1 MPVRKPDL
9 DMIAAMSSVD
19 KMVLQSI
26 YQHRCLNE
34 DLLYQ
39 FFYRKMDASRTF
51 AARKIR
57 WMLQKGLIEPVEYGE
72 DFPAL
77 FLTTLGIETYR
88 YLFNIPKEIMDL
100 DTGKMKNALRL
111 AGSLKMKPNNLRH
124 QMALNQFELAFEEQA
139 AGEIAF
145 TYQDEKFLDLY
156 TVIRPDGLI
165 QFNQVDLFLEMDM
178 STEKSDALLSKWN
191 HYREFLKSREYRYK
205 DRKTIVLF
213 ILNSVQ
219 MAEQRRQTVLSTLQI
234 GLLDALD
241 SCFEIY
247 VDTPE
252 KLLDL
257 IFNRLAP
264 NSVRFSQSIAALT
277 KDIADR
283 HGFICSSS
291 AFMDEIAPYT
301 EFFAYIRKLNFN
313 RRILVQDGRP
323 QEFLLDVFWDRPLS
337 VLKKIVYY
345 NHMSAAML
353 KHLSRKIPYLVVLPE
368 ENSFYTEL
376 KLMRGMDYSD
386 IYFTTSER
394 LRQMDFPEALVQ
406 YDAMGNL
413 FHFTDYGLRQ
423 RVFERKV

>member
-213 ILNSVQ
+213 ILNAVQ
-219 MAEQRRQTVLSTLQI
+219 MAEQRRQTVLSTLQT

-252 KLLDL
+252 NLLDL

-264 NSVRFSQSIAALT
+264 NSVNFSKSIAALT

-283 HGFICSSS
+283 HGFTCSSS
-291 AFMDEIAPYT
+291 SFMDEIAPYT

-313 RRILVQDGRP
+313 RRILVEDGRP

-413 FHFTDYGLRQ
+413 FHFTDYGLQQ

>member
-9 DMIAAMSSVD
+9 DMIAAMCSVD

-124 QMALNQFELAFEEQA
+124 QMALNQFELAFEERA

-165 QFNQVDLFLEMDM
+165 QLNQVDLFLEMDM

-213 ILNSVQ
+213 ILNAVQ
-219 MAEQRRQTVLSTLQI
+219 MAEQRRQTVLSTLQT

-241 SCFEIY
+241 SYFEIY

-252 KLLDL
+252 NLLDL

-264 NSVRFSQSIAALT
+264 NGVNFSQSIAALT
-277 KDIADR
+277 KDLSAR
-283 HGFICSSS
+283 HGFTCSSS
-291 AFMDEIAPYT
+291 SFMDEIAPYT

-313 RRILVQDGRP
+313 RKILVQDGRP

-353 KHLSRKIPYLVVLPE
+353 KHLSRKIPYLVVIPE

-386 IYFTTSER
+386 IYFTTFER

-413 FHFTDYGLRQ
+413 FHFTDYGLQQ

>member
-1 MPVRKPDL
+1 
-9 DMIAAMSSVD
+9 
-19 KMVLQSI
+19 
-26 YQHRCLNE
+26 
-34 DLLYQ
+34 
-39 FFYRKMDASRTF
+39 
-51 AARKIR
+51 
-57 WMLQKGLIEPVEYGE
+57 
-72 DFPAL
+72 
-77 FLTTLGIETYR
+77 
-88 YLFNIPKEIMDL
+88 
-100 DTGKMKNALRL
+100 
-111 AGSLKMKPNNLRH
+111 
-124 QMALNQFELAFEEQA
+124 
-139 AGEIAF
+139 
-145 TYQDEKFLDLY
+145 
-156 TVIRPDGLI
+156 
-165 QFNQVDLFLEMDM
+165 M

-213 ILNSVQ
+213 ILNAVQ
-219 MAEQRRQTVLSTLQI
+219 MAEQRRQTVLSTLQT

-241 SCFEIY
+241 SYFEIY

-252 KLLDL
+252 NLLDL

-264 NSVRFSQSIAALT
+264 NSVNFSQSIAVLT
-277 KDIADR
+277 KDLSVR
-283 HGFICSSS
+283 HGFTCSSS
-291 AFMDEIAPYT
+291 SFMDEIAPYT

-353 KHLSRKIPYLVVLPE
+353 KHLSRKIPYLVVIPE

-386 IYFTTSER
+386 IYFTTFER

-413 FHFTDYGLRQ
+413 FHFTDYGLQQ

>member
-124 QMALNQFELAFEEQA
+124 QMALNQFELAFEERA

-213 ILNSVQ
+213 ILNAVQ
-219 MAEQRRQTVLSTLQI
+219 MAEQRRQTVLSTLQT

-264 NSVRFSQSIAALT
+264 NSVNFSKSIAALT

-283 HGFICSSS
+283 HGFTCSSS
-291 AFMDEIAPYT
+291 SFMDEIAPYT

-413 FHFTDYGLRQ
+413 FHFTDYGLQQ

>member
-219 MAEQRRQTVLSTLQI
+219 MAEQRRQTVLSTLQT

-313 RRILVQDGRP
+313 RKILVQDGRP

-345 NHMSAAML
+345 HSMSAVML
-353 KHLSRKIPYLVVLPE
+353 KHLNRKIPYLVVIPA

-394 LRQMDFPEALVQ
+394 LRQMDFPEALFQ
-406 YDAMGNL
+406 YDAISNM
-413 FHFTDYGLRQ
+413 FHFADYGLQQ
-423 RVFERKV
+423 RVFEQKV

>member
-213 ILNSVQ
+213 ILNAVQ
-219 MAEQRRQTVLSTLQI
+219 MAEQRRQTVLSTLQT

-252 KLLDL
+252 NLLDL

-264 NSVRFSQSIAALT
+264 NSVNFSKSIAALT

-283 HGFICSSS
+283 HGFTCSSS
-291 AFMDEIAPYT
+291 SFMDEIAPYT

-376 KLMRGMDYSD
+376 KLMRGMDYQQSVWAE
-386 IYFTTSER
+386 T
-394 LRQMDFPEALVQ
+394 VQ
-406 YDAMGNL
+406 RGEFRYSFRD
-413 FHFTDYGLRQ
+413 
-423 RVFERKV
+423 KCI

>member
-213 ILNSVQ
+213 ILNAVQ
-219 MAEQRRQTVLSTLQI
+219 MAEQRRQTVLSTLQT

-252 KLLDL
+252 NLLDL

-264 NSVRFSQSIAALT
+264 NSVNFSKSIAALT

-283 HGFICSSS
+283 HGFTCSSS
-291 AFMDEIAPYT
+291 SFMDEIAPYT

-353 KHLSRKIPYLVVLPE
+353 KHLSRKIPYLVVIPE

-386 IYFTTSER
+386 IYFTTFER

-413 FHFTDYGLRQ
+413 FHFTDYGLQQ

>member
-1 MPVRKPDL
+1 LPVRKPDL

-213 ILNSVQ
+213 ILNAVQ
-219 MAEQRRQTVLSTLQI
+219 MAEQRRQTVLSTLQT

-264 NSVRFSQSIAALT
+264 NSVNFSKSIAALT

-283 HGFICSSS
+283 HGFTCSSS
-291 AFMDEIAPYT
+291 SFMDEIAPYT

-353 KHLSRKIPYLVVLPE
+353 KHLSRKIPYLVVIPE

-386 IYFTTSER
+386 IYFTTFER

-413 FHFTDYGLRQ
+413 FHFTDYGLQQ

>member
-9 DMIAAMSSVD
+9 DMIAAMCSMD

-34 DLLYQ
+34 NLLYQ

-57 WMLQKGLIEPVEYGE
+57 WMLQKGLLEPVEYGE

-111 AGSLKMKPNNLRH
+111 AGNLKMKPNNLRH
-124 QMALNQFELAFEEQA
+124 QMALNQFELAFEERA

-219 MAEQRRQTVLSTLQI
+219 MAEQRRQTVLSTLQT

-252 KLLDL
+252 NLLDL
-257 IFNRLAP
+257 IFNQLAP
-264 NSVRFSQSIAALT
+264 NSVNFSQSIVALT

-283 HGFICSSS
+283 HGFTCSSS
-291 AFMDEIAPYT
+291 SFMDEIVPYT
-301 EFFAYIRKLNFN
+301 EFFTYIRKLNFN
-313 RRILVQDGRP
+313 RKILVQDGRP
-323 QEFLLDVFWDRPLS
+323 QEFLLDVFGDRPLS

-345 NHMSAAML
+345 NHMCAAML
-353 KHLSRKIPYLVVLPE
+353 KHLNGKIPYLVVIPE

-413 FHFTDYGLRQ
+413 FHFSDYGLQQ

>member
-413 FHFTDYGLRQ
+413 FHFTDYGLQQ

>member
-9 DMIAAMSSVD
+9 DMIAAMGSMD

-124 QMALNQFELAFEEQA
+124 QMALNQFELAFEERA

-219 MAEQRRQTVLSTLQI
+219 MAEQRRQTVLSTLQT

-313 RRILVQDGRP
+313 RKILVQDGRP

-353 KHLSRKIPYLVVLPE
+353 KHLSRKIPYLVVIPE

-386 IYFTTSER
+386 IYFTTFER

-413 FHFTDYGLRQ
+413 FHFTDYGLQQ

>member
-9 DMIAAMSSVD
+9 DMIAAMGSMD

-124 QMALNQFELAFEEQA
+124 QMALNQFELAFEERA

-213 ILNSVQ
+213 ILNAVQ
-219 MAEQRRQTVLSTLQI
+219 MAEQRRQTVLSTLQT

-252 KLLDL
+252 NLLDL

-264 NSVRFSQSIAALT
+264 NSVNFSKSIAALT

-283 HGFICSSS
+283 HGFTCSSS
-291 AFMDEIAPYT
+291 SFMDEIAPYT

-413 FHFTDYGLRQ
+413 FHFTDYGLQQ

>member
-1 MPVRKPDL
+1 
-9 DMIAAMSSVD
+9 MIAAMSSVD

-213 ILNSVQ
+213 ILNAVQ
-219 MAEQRRQTVLSTLQI
+219 MAEQRRQTVLSTLQT

-252 KLLDL
+252 NLLDL

-264 NSVRFSQSIAALT
+264 NSVNFSKSIAALT

-283 HGFICSSS
+283 HGFTCSSS
-291 AFMDEIAPYT
+291 SFMDEIAPYT

-413 FHFTDYGLRQ
+413 FHFTDYGLQQ